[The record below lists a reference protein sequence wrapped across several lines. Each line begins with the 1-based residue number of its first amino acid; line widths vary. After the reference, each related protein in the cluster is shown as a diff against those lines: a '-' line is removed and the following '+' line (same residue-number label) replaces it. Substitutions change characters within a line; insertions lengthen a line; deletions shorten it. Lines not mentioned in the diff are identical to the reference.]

1 MKILIAED
9 DLMVQEMLSTFLT
22 DLGHEVR
29 AVDNGSKLIQLAMES
44 RPDLILTDMQ
54 MPEMRGDSMI
64 AMLEMYVPL
73 AGVPV
78 IMITGAHE
86 SDIKDAGLPEGIPV
100 LTKPLDLAKLTAAIQ
115 KVSARLG
122 K

>member
-9 DLMVQEMLSTFLT
+9 DLMVQDMLSAFLT

-29 AVDNGSKLIQLAMES
+29 GVDNGAKLVQLALEAI
-44 RPDLILTDMQ
+44 PDLILTDMH

-64 AMLEMYVPL
+64 SMLELYAPL

-78 IMITGAHE
+78 IMITGACDR
-86 SDIKDAGLPEGIPV
+86 DIKEAGIPEGIPIIA
-100 LTKPLDLAKLTAAIQ
+100 KPVDFDKLTAEIE

>member
-9 DLMVQEMLSTFLT
+9 DLMVQDMLATFLA

-29 AVDNGSKLIQLAMES
+29 AVDNGSKLVQMALES
-44 RPDLILTDMQ
+44 VPDLILTDMH

-64 AMLEMYVPL
+64 AMLEMYAPL

-78 IMITGAHE
+78 VMITGACE
-86 SDIKDAGLPEGIPV
+86 RDIKEAGIPEGIPIIS
-100 LTKPLDLAKLTAAIQ
+100 KPIDFDKLTAQ
-115 KVSARLG
+115 VEKVAARLG